1 MKPVSRSSGRSA
13 VAAAAYRAGA
23 DLFDERAGQAHDYSR
38 KEGVELSEIVLPDGM
53 EADWAQDRETLWNAA
68 EAAERRRDARVA
80 REFEVA
86 LPEEVAALERED
98 LARSF
103 AELLADR
110 YGTAVDIAVHAP
122 SRDGDGR
129 NHHAHLLMT
138 VREVHADGFGGKAEI
153 EWENRRLKAEGLP
166 VAQEQLRALRR
177 DWERLANG
185 SLAAAGL
192 DVRVDCRSHSDR
204 GLHVLPSEHVG
215 VHATQMARAG
225 MEVARARLDTEALRI
240 NADAVRERPEDL
252 LELLTA
258 ERSVFTAEDV
268 RRALWR
274 CSARADGDSGLAE
287 AVLASP
293 AVVEFPAEP
302 AGMALEARPAR
313 YTTREMLDIEQGMID
328 RAMRM
333 AARGGFAAPA
343 SALEESLGSPG
354 LAGVPEPG
362 DARRIAAEHLAG
374 DAQVAAVTGLAA
386 ADRSTTFLSARAA
399 WEAADRRVLGAA
411 PSDRAAKD
419 LERASG
425 IASRALLSWERG
437 WDAGDGGPA
446 RGGVLVIDR
455 ADMLGIRQMAR
466 FVTEA
471 DEAGAKLVLAG
482 EAGPLRETGPGAGF
496 RAIAGRIGAVDLG
509 SVRRQREPWQR
520 AASAAFG
527 TWRTGE
533 ALAAYAGQGRV
544 KLCQDAAEAR
554 QALAEAF
561 VTAGMHGS
569 FPAQVALAH
578 RQGEAR
584 ELNGLIREEMRRRG
598 ALAGRERE
606 IGLLTDDGPR
616 GFVEGDRI
624 RFPEGDR
631 DLGTRD
637 GDLGTVERLTQ
648 SDMTVRLDTD
658 RRVAVP
664 AGGRRALDHG
674 YAAAIREARDATVD
688 RAFVLASGTMDR
700 HLACTAMTRHRH
712 DATMFAD
719 GQAFPDIDALSARL
733 ARSGLEEALPART
746 EARVADIPPPPDREA
761 DPLRRTPYERALIGY
776 GRAAASI
783 LRNRERGLEP
793 LLGQR
798 KKLKDAKARLE
809 KERAGAADRL
819 GAALKRDGTLREE
832 AQDLKGKA
840 LSARLKEA
848 VAAQERFER
857 SPAGRL
863 ERFVERWNE
872 TVAEQERLYEGRK
885 VGLRDVRRAL
895 KGLSREL
902 DKDGPARALL
912 VSGAARLA
920 SGGEVPREVAEG
932 LLHEKLPESTER
944 LRAERARARSRSR
957 AAERSMGAER

>member
-13 VAAAAYRAGA
+13 VAAAAYRAA
-23 DLFDERAGQAHDYSR
+23 EELFDERAGQAHDYSR
-38 KEGVELSEIVLPDGM
+38 KEGVELSEIVLPDGT

-86 LPEEVAALERED
+86 LPEEIAAPERED
-98 LARSF
+98 LARAF
-103 AELLADR
+103 GELLADR

-122 SRDGDGR
+122 SWEGDGR

-138 VREVHADGFGGKAEI
+138 VREIHADGFGGKAEI
-153 EWENRRLKAEGLP
+153 EWENRRLKAEDLP

-215 VHATQMARAG
+215 VHATQMARSG
-225 MEVARARLDTEALRI
+225 MEVARTRLDAEALRI

-252 LELLTA
+252 LALLTA
-258 ERSVFTAEDV
+258 ERSVFTEEDV
-268 RRALWR
+268 RQALWR
-274 CSARADGDSGLAE
+274 CAARADGASGLTE
-287 AVLASP
+287 TVLASP
-293 AVVEFPAEP
+293 AVVEVPGELAV
-302 AGMALEARPAR
+302 MAREARQAR
-313 YTTREMLDIEQGMID
+313 YTTQELVDIEQGMID
-328 RAMRM
+328 RALRM
-333 AARGGFAAPA
+333 AARGGFTAPK
-343 SALEESLGSPG
+343 SALEESLGKLERG
-354 LAGVPEPG
+354 GE
-362 DARRIAAEHLAG
+362 RRIAAEHLAG

-386 ADRSTTFLSARAA
+386 AARSTTFLSARAA

-411 PSDRAAKD
+411 PSDRAARD
-419 LERASG
+419 LEKASG

-437 WDAGDGGPA
+437 WDAGEAGPA
-446 RGGVLVIDR
+446 RGDVLVIDR
-455 ADMLGIRQMAR
+455 AEMLGIRQMAR

-482 EAGPLRETGPGAGF
+482 DAGPLRETGPGAGF

-520 AASAAFG
+520 EASAAFG

-561 VTAGMHGS
+561 VTAGLHGS
-569 FPAQVALAH
+569 FSGQVALAH

-584 ELNGLIREEMRRRG
+584 ELNGLIREEMRLRG
-598 ALAGRERE
+598 ALAGREKE
-606 IGLLTDDGPR
+606 VGLLTDDGPR

-624 RFPEGDR
+624 MFLESDH
-631 DLGTRD
+631 DLGVHG
-637 GDLGTVERLTQ
+637 GDLGTVERMAQ
-648 SDMTVRLDTD
+648 SDMTVLLDTE

-674 YAAAIREARDATVD
+674 YAAAIREARDVTVD

-712 DATMFAD
+712 EATMFAD

-733 ARSGLEEALPART
+733 SRSGLEAASPARA

-783 LRNRERGLEP
+783 LRNRERDLEP

-798 KKLKDAKARLE
+798 KKLKDAKVRLE
-809 KERAGAADRL
+809 KERTGAADRL

-832 AQDLKGKA
+832 VQELKGKA

-848 VAAQERFER
+848 VAAQMRFDR

-872 TVAEQERLYEGRK
+872 TVAEQEGLYEARK

-902 DKDGPARALL
+902 DRDGPARALL
-912 VSGAARLA
+912 VSGEARLA
-920 SGGEVPREVAEG
+920 SGGEVPREAAEG
-932 LLHEKLPESTER
+932 LLHERLPESTER
-944 LRAERARARSRSR
+944 LRASRARSRV
-957 AAERSMGAER
+957 ATRSMGAER